1 MQNGIELFDGVI
13 KENIIVNKKFLLKRG
28 KYIPVFARLGRKM
41 EQQSKIR
48 REALQNENVVVPPIM
63 IISITNDC
71 NLNCAGCYACAQ
83 DRAKEDEISL
93 SDIDRTIKEAE
104 EMGVAIIMIAGGEPL
119 VKKGILDVLA
129 KYEDMLFVIFTNGLM
144 IRGETLDKIKRM
156 KNALC
161 AISIEGGREATDKRR
176 GEGVYDKISESM
188 AMLDENGVLFGTSIT
203 LTKANFDQVVNSAY
217 LKSIQDMGAS
227 VTFMIEYVPCQ
238 GDEEL
243 CLTEEQKADLINK
256 MPGLS
261 KEMDMLL
268 IPLPGEED
276 KYGGCLAAGRGFLHI
291 SSTGSL
297 EACPFAPYSDANI
310 KDMHLKEALK
320 SHLLKKVRDNHH
332 MLKEGK
338 GGCTLAA
345 NKEWVESIYR

>member
-1 MQNGIELFDGVI
+1 
-13 KENIIVNKKFLLKRG
+13 
-28 KYIPVFARLGRKM
+28 
-41 EQQSKIR
+41 
-48 REALQNENVVVPPIM
+48 
-63 IISITNDC
+63 
-71 NLNCAGCYACAQ
+71 
-83 DRAKEDEISL
+83 
-93 SDIDRTIKEAE
+93 
-104 EMGVAIIMIAGGEPL
+104 
-119 VKKGILDVLA
+119 
-129 KYEDMLFVIFTNGLM
+129 
-144 IRGETLDKIKRM
+144 M
-156 KNALC
+156 KNTLC
-161 AISIEGGREATDKRR
+161 AISIEGDRQATDKRR

-188 AMLDENGVLFGTSIT
+188 AMLDESGVLFGTSIT
-203 LTKANFDQVVNSAY
+203 LTKVNFDQVVNSAY

-276 KYGGCLAAGRGFLHI
+276 KYDGCLAAGRGFLHI

-310 KDMHLKEALK
+310 KDMPLKEALK
-320 SHLLKKVRDNHH
+320 SHLLKKVRDNHN

-345 NKEWVESIYR
+345 NKEWVESISK